1 MITILH
7 GDDTSLSRNS
17 FYELKKMSSG
27 SRIFDGE
34 KLELTDLIQETE
46 GGGLFNE
53 QKKLFIEH
61 FFLRKQSLAKEE
73 LVKYFN
79 KNKKVHDFV
88 FWEGKELTKSQQLV
102 FKDATVQLF
111 SYPKSMFAFLEN
123 IRPKN
128 TKTIELFHKA
138 LETNEADLLFHMLV
152 RQFRLLLAVSTED
165 SNPIDEVKRMAP
177 WQKSRLT
184 SQARNF
190 SQRQLATS
198 LKKLFVIDLNHK
210 TGKETMPIS
219 ITIDFFLLAL

>member
-1 MITILH
+1 
-7 GDDTSLSRNS
+7 
-17 FYELKKMSSG
+17 
-27 SRIFDGE
+27 
-34 KLELTDLIQETE
+34 
-46 GGGLFNE
+46 
-53 QKKLFIEH
+53 
-61 FFLRKQSLAKEE
+61 
-73 LVKYFN
+73 
-79 KNKKVHDFV
+79 
-88 FWEGKELTKSQQLV
+88 
-102 FKDATVQLF
+102 
-111 SYPKSMFAFLEN
+111 MFAFLEN